1 MAEVQEVRDNPDA
14 RRFEIHI
21 GDAVAIAEYRLVQG
35 GIMFTHTEVPEAL
48 GGRGLGS
55 TLIRAGLK
63 SARERGLKVLPVC
76 PFFAEYF
83 RKHAEERDILHPD
96 YFKVLGIEA

>member
-1 MAEVQEVRDNPDA
+1 MADAVEVRDNPDKQ
-14 RRFEIHI
+14 RFEIHI
-21 GDAVAIAEYRLVQG
+21 GDQIAIAEYRLVQG

-55 TLIRAGLK
+55 ALIRAGLK

-76 PFFAEYF
+76 PFFAKYM
-83 RKHAEERDILHPD
+83 KQHTEEHDILHPD
-96 YFKVLGIEA
+96 YFKILGIEA